1 MKKRF
6 LLLLLVLCLVC
17 TDSVFWPP
25 NKAAAESEYPWAV
38 SHVTY
43 DVTYDAIL
51 KLYLKIINGY
61 KTKDY
66 GRHDLFNDFVF
77 WDLFVEDPAPQR
89 TVRYIKNTLGFYIDD
104 INQDGVDELVILMTG
119 GYIYEVFTMDE
130 GRVRELIRAG
140 GRYNCRR
147 LSDNTFFRWG
157 NSGASNNSYER
168 WCMNGTG
175 KVSFKEGYVMEPD
188 GNGES
193 WSHTTKNP
201 RTNKSVN
208 MTRVSATEAEGWI
221 RKQENNVL
229 RKRFVPF
236 AAFEKYPDD
245 PWDLGVLAKDSKT
258 TGSAKIRIRKEPS
271 QKSKVVD
278 TKRVGTYV
286 KVLAKEDGYYKV
298 RIGKKEGY
306 VQEDFLIPV
315 TWQES
320 SDS

>member
-38 SHVTY
+38 SHVIY

-147 LSDNTFFRWG
+147 LNDNTFLRWCFR
-157 NSGASNNSYER
+157 GAPDNSYEI
-168 WCMNGTG
+168 WKMNGTD
-175 KVSFKEGYVMEPD
+175 KVAFV
-188 GNGES
+188 ES
-193 WSHTTKNP
+193 YDKQTHGATEIWSHSTSNP
-201 RTNKSVN
+201 RTNSSSKKI
-208 MTRVSATEAEGWI
+208 TISASKAEAWI